1 MTSFICQNRIIEVKK
16 YETMFSVK
24 HW

>member
-1 MTSFICQNRIIEVKK
+1 MTSLICQNRIIEVKK
-16 YETMFSVK
+16 YETMLSVK